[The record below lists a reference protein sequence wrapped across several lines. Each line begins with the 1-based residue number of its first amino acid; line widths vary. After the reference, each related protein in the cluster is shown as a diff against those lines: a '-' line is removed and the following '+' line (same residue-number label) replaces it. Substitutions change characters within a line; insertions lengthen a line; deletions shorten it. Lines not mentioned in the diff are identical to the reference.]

1 MLGVEVYRIRAGKL
15 VVGDEIYAAT
25 SAGETHHI
33 GSRVT
38 EIVPNMG
45 RTTFDEWTTDE
56 MLRVTCEN
64 GVRVDIHRLDVVQV
78 WLDNTDLRR

>member
-1 MLGVEVYRIRAGKL
+1 MLGVEVYHLSAGKL
-15 VVGDEIYAAT
+15 RVGDEIYAVT
-25 SAGETHHI
+25 TQNQTHHI
-33 GSRVT
+33 GSKVT

-45 RTTFDEWTTDE
+45 KTMFDEWTTDE

-64 GVRVDIHRLDVVQV
+64 GVRFDIHRLDVVQV